1 MSELEQ
7 SPNPV
12 TADAAAIGLMPM
24 PSINMNWPSDGGE
37 PVITSTG
44 QDYADEPEEP
54 STQEEA
60 PPAEQPEATESDAPP
75 PQTEEPQQPA
85 LDFAALENL
94 TPAQIREALKKNP
107 AFLRAYDGEIG
118 SRLQQK
124 ERELREQAKAEAIAE
139 FNAEGER
146 LQKAWDQ
153 YEEMETWR
161 DTDPERYRNEVER
174 NPKVR
179 QWQANLLAW
188 REQYEEKTKVR
199 PRPADAAPPVDEVAI
214 LAKWSSDGAEEAKHI
229 IKSVTPFYA
238 NLPAENRKA
247 IESLTFSPDR
257 NWLEDAL
264 TNYVKGTEVHFEKR
278 MKEAVEAAREAGRNE
293 ALAEREVDTP
303 VMVSSAPKSSRSA
316 RQVLIEHAQNGFRT
330 GVTQEE
336 LDRAKAEIGI

>member
-7 SPNPV
+7 SPAPV
-12 TADAAAIGLMPM
+12 TANDAATGLMPM
-24 PSINMNWPSDGGE
+24 PSINMDWPADGSD

-44 QDYADEPEEP
+44 QDYADEPEETP
-54 STQEEA
+54 EPA
-60 PPAEQPEATESDAPP
+60 PPAEQPEATSDAPP
-75 PQTEEPQQPA
+75 PQAEEPEQPA
-85 LDFAALENL
+85 LDFAAFENL
-94 TPAQIREALKKNP
+94 TPQQIREALKKNP

-118 SRLQQK
+118 SRLQAK
-124 ERELREQAKAEAIAE
+124 ERELREQARAEAIAE

-146 LQKAWDQ
+146 LAAAWEQ
-153 YEEMETWR
+153 YEEIEGWR
-161 DTDPERYRNEVER
+161 DTDPEKYER
-174 NPKVR
+174 ETGNNPAYDRWK
-179 QWQANLLAW
+179 ANLKEW
-188 REQYEEKTKVR
+188 RKAYEDKTKIR
-199 PRPADAAPPVDEVAI
+199 PRAADAAPPVDEVAI

-303 VMVSSAPKSSRSA
+303 VQVSSAPKSSRSA

-336 LDRAKAEIGI
+336 LDRAKQEIGI

>member
-1 MSELEQ
+1 
-7 SPNPV
+7 
-12 TADAAAIGLMPM
+12 MPM
-24 PSINMNWPSDGGE
+24 PSINMSWPSDGGE

-54 STQEEA
+54 STPAET
-60 PPAEQPEATESDAPP
+60 PPAEPTEPAAESDAPP

-94 TPAQIREALKKNP
+94 TPQQIREALKTNP

-118 SRLQQK
+118 SRLQNR
-124 ERELREQAKAEAIAE
+124 ERELREAAKQEAIAE

-161 DTDPERYRNEVER
+161 DNDPERYRNEVEH

-199 PRPADAAPPVDEVAI
+199 PREASAPPVDEVAI
-214 LAKWSSDGAEEAKHI
+214 LAKWSGEGAEEAKHI
-229 IKSVTPFYA
+229 IKTVTPFYEQ
-238 NLPAENRKA
+238 LPAAERKA
-247 IESLTFSPDR
+247 IESISFSPDR

-264 TNYVKGTEVHFEKR
+264 TNYVKGTTAHFEKQ
-278 MKEAVEAAREAGRNE
+278 MKDAVAAAREAGRNE
-293 ALAEREVDTP
+293 ALADREVDTP
-303 VMVSSAPKSSRSA
+303 VQVSSAPRSSRSA

-330 GVTQEE
+330 GVTQAE
-336 LDRAKAEIGI
+336 LDATKHEIGI